1 MADLSVD
8 IAGVS
13 FKNSVWVSS
22 SEVTEDFNKMKRAI
36 DMGAGA
42 VVAKSYTANPAVRKQ
57 TDLAKYVFLGYD
69 RRPVYGKK
77 IPKFYTNYCRS
88 GIGRLEVS
96 EDDWLEELS
105 KTQKYAAKFDA
116 QVIGSVFGETD
127 VSDMIRLAKGIEQTG
142 VPMLE
147 LDLGCPQPEEM
158 EIQGGL
164 LKASQEYIDVT
175 RAVVKNVSI
184 PVFIK
189 LSPQQAD
196 LVATAKAVRE
206 AGAAGVTCHNRFLG
220 FCIDIDNAR
229 PYIWGWAGVG
239 GPWMLPIALRWV
251 SKIYIDNPGLPI
263 LGSSGVYDHEDVVQY
278 HMAGATAIEFC
289 STVMV
294 KGYSVIRE
302 IVEGLNGF
310 LDAKGYK
317 SVRDIIGTATRAS
330 HSYAEMYTLPEYQQR
345 SSIDQAKCI
354 HCGSCL
360 EICWYGGIE
369 RQEETSAA
377 PCQQACPAGVD
388 VPRYVRLTAEGKFE
402 EALAVVREKIPFPSV
417 CGSACFHPCETKC
430 IRGQLDDP
438 IAIMA
443 IKRFIAQR
451 DGQLW
456 RKKAKVA
463 KPTGKRVAV
472 VGSGPAGLTA
482 AYYLAKLGHRV
493 TVFEALPVVGGMM
506 RVAIPDYRLPR
517 ELLEQEIEEIRSVG
531 VEIKTNTKV
540 DSLDAISDQ
549 GYEAIF
555 LAVGAGNS
563 LQLGIEAE
571 DSRGVLQ
578 CLPFLRE
585 VKLGKKVSL
594 GDRVAVIGGGNAAI
608 DASRTALRLGAK
620 EVTIVYRRSRAEM
633 PASDE
638 EIEGALTEGVNIQFL
653 STPTKIIRNN
663 GRLKLECIRMKLG
676 RLDASG
682 RRQSQPLKGTEFNID
697 ADTVI
702 MAIGETPDIP
712 SQFALKQADDN
723 RIWVH
728 PDTLAT
734 SQEGVFAG
742 GDAVS
747 GPASIIE
754 AIAVGRKAASSIDS
768 YLDGNGVIE
777 EVLAPL
783 EKEEVLPLDPSQL
796 IEGRRIPQMP
806 PLPLPKRLTSFAEI
820 ETGYTAETV
829 IREAKRCLKC
839 DHNPIYT
846 VDETKCKGCYNCQ
859 VICPVEG
866 VITMK
871 TVG

>member
-1 MADLSVD
+1 VADLSID
-8 IAGVS
+8 IAGVR
-13 FKNSVWVSS
+13 FKNSVWISS
-22 SEVTEDFNKMKRAI
+22 SEVTEDFNKMKRSI

-69 RRPVYGKK
+69 RRPVYGEK

-96 EDDWLEELS
+96 EDDWFEELY
-105 KTQKYAAKFDA
+105 KTQKYAEKFDA

-127 VSDMIRLAKGIEQTG
+127 VNDMVRLAKGIEQTG
-142 VPMLE
+142 IKMLE

-164 LKASQEYIDVT
+164 LKASQEYVDVT
-175 RAVVKNVSI
+175 RAVVKSVSI

-196 LVATAKAVRE
+196 LVVTAKAVKE
-206 AGAAGVTCHNRFLG
+206 GGAAGVTCHNRFLG

-251 SKIYIDNPGLPI
+251 SKIYIDNPDLPI

-278 HMAGATAIEFC
+278 HMAGATAVEFC

-294 KGYSVIRE
+294 KGFSVIRE

-317 SVRDIIGTATRAS
+317 SVRDIIGIATRAG

-345 SSIDQAKCI
+345 SSIDQTKCI
-354 HCGSCL
+354 HCGSCFEL
-360 EICWYGGIE
+360 CWYGGIE
-369 RQEETSAA
+369 RQDEKFTA
-377 PCQQACPAGVD
+377 PCKQACPAGVD
-388 VPRYVRLTAEGKFE
+388 VPRYVGLTAEGKFE

-417 CGSACFHPCETKC
+417 CGTACFHPCETKC
-430 IRGQLDDP
+430 TRGQLDDP

-443 IKRFIAQR
+443 IKGFIARR
-451 DGQLW
+451 DSQPR

-463 KPTGKRVAV
+463 KSTGKRVAII
-472 VGSGPAGLTA
+472 GSGPAGLTA
-482 AYYLAKLGHRV
+482 AYYLAKLGHSV
-493 TVFEALPVVGGMM
+493 TVFEASAVAGGMM

-517 ELLEQEIEEIRSVG
+517 ELLEKEIDEIKSAG
-531 VEIKTNTKV
+531 VEIRTNTKV
-540 DSLDAISDQ
+540 DSLDTILRQ
-549 GYEAIF
+549 GYKVIF
-555 LAVGAGNS
+555 LATGAGNA
-563 LQLGIEAE
+563 LKLGVEGE
-571 DSRGVLQ
+571 DSPAVIE
-578 CLPFLRE
+578 CLAFLKD
-585 VKLGKKVSL
+585 VKLGKRLSL
-594 GDRVAVIGGGNAAI
+594 GDKVVVIGGGNAAI
-608 DASRTALRLGAK
+608 DASRSALRLGAK
-620 EVTIVYRRSRAEM
+620 SVTIIYRRSRAEM

-638 EIEGALTEGVNIQFL
+638 EVEGALAEGVNIQFL
-653 STPTKIIRNN
+653 AAPTKMIRNN

-676 RLDASG
+676 RVDASG
-682 RRQSQPLKGTEFNID
+682 RRRPEPLKGTEFNLD
-697 ADTVI
+697 ADSVI
-702 MAIGETPDIP
+702 MAVGETPDIP
-712 SQFALKQADDN
+712 PQFALKQTDDK

-734 SQEGVFAG
+734 SREGVFAG

-754 AIAVGRKAASSIDS
+754 AIASGRKAASSIDR
-768 YLDGNGVIE
+768 YLGGSGVIE
-777 EVLAPL
+777 ELSAPPA
-783 EKEEVLPLDPSQL
+783 EEVLPLDPSRL
-796 IEGRRIPQMP
+796 VRERRIGQML
-806 PLPLPKRLTSFAEI
+806 PLPLPKRLSSFE
-820 ETGYTAETV
+820 EVERGYTEEMAV
-829 IREAKRCLKC
+829 REAKRCLQC

-846 VDETKCKGCYNCQ
+846 VNETKCKGCYNCQ

-866 VITMK
+866 VIKMK

>member
-8 IAGVS
+8 IAGIR
-13 FKNSVWVSS
+13 FKNSVWISS
-22 SEVTEDFNKMKRAI
+22 SEVTEDFDKMKKSI

-42 VVAKSYTANPAVRKQ
+42 VVAKSYTVNKAVRKQ

-96 EDDWLEELS
+96 EDDWLEELT
-105 KTQKYAAKFDA
+105 KTQKYAEKSGA
-116 QVIGSVFGETD
+116 QIIGSVFGETD
-127 VSDMIRLAKGIEQTG
+127 VNDMIRLAKGIEQTG
-142 VPMLE
+142 IKMLE

-175 RAVVKNVSI
+175 KAVVKNVSI

-196 LVATAKAVRE
+196 LVVTTKAVKE

-251 SKIYIDNPGLPI
+251 SKIYIDNPSLPI

-278 HMAGATAIEFC
+278 HMAGATAVEFC

-294 KGYSVIRE
+294 KGFSVVRE

-310 LDAKGYK
+310 LDVKGYK
-317 SVRDIIGTATRAS
+317 SVRDIIGIAARAS
-330 HSYAEMYTLPEYQQR
+330 HTYAEMYNLPEYQQR
-345 SSIDQAKCI
+345 SSIDQDQCI

-360 EICWYGGIE
+360 EICWYGGIK
-369 RQEETSAA
+369 RQDETSAA
-377 PCQQACPAGVD
+377 PCQQACPAGID

-430 IRGQLDDP
+430 RRGQLDDP

-443 IKRFIAQR
+443 IKRFIARR
-451 DGQLW
+451 DARRW
-456 RKKAKVA
+456 REKSKVA
-463 KPTGKRVAV
+463 KPTGKSIAI

-482 AYYLAKLGHRV
+482 AYYLAKLGHSV
-493 TVFEALPVVGGMM
+493 TVFEALPVAGGMM

-517 ELLEQEIEEIRSVG
+517 ELLEQEIDEIKRVG
-531 VEIKTNTKV
+531 VEIRTNTKI
-540 DSLDAISDQ
+540 DSLDAISGQ

-555 LAVGAGNS
+555 LATGAGDS
-563 LQLGIEAE
+563 LQPGIEAE
-571 DSRGVLQ
+571 NSPRVIQ
-578 CLPFLRE
+578 CLLFLKE
-585 VKLGKKVSL
+585 VKLGKEISL

-633 PASDE
+633 PASE
-638 EIEGALTEGVNIQFL
+638 EEVEGALAEGVNLQFL
-653 STPTKIIRNN
+653 ATPTRVVRNN
-663 GRLKLECIRMKLG
+663 GRLKLECLRMKLG
-676 RLDASG
+676 QVDASG
-682 RRQSQPLKGTEFNID
+682 RRKPEPLKGTEFNID
-697 ADTVI
+697 VDSII
-702 MAIGETPDIP
+702 MAIGERPDIP
-712 SQFALKQADDN
+712 SQFSLKQADGN
-723 RIWVH
+723 KILVH
-728 PDTLAT
+728 PETLAT
-734 SQEGVFAG
+734 SREGVFAG

-754 AIAVGRKAASSIDS
+754 AIAAGRKAASSIDR
-768 YLDGNGVIE
+768 YLGGKGDIE
-777 EVLAPL
+777 ESLAPP
-783 EKEEVLPLDPSQL
+783 EGAVLPLDPAQL
-796 IEGRRIPQMP
+796 VAGGRVPPMP
-806 PLPLPKRLTSFAEI
+806 HLPLHKRLTSFEEI
-820 ETGYTAETV
+820 ETGYTEETV

-839 DHNPIYT
+839 DRNPVYT
-846 VDETKCKGCYNCQ
+846 VDETKCKGCYNCR

-866 VITMK
+866 VIKMK